1 MAHTL
6 PHTIGNMKMVEEK
19 IAEIKALEFKSLQLY
34 AEVHTLVEQ
43 EMERF
48 MYRCRNTETMQ
59 QNAQSY
65 REKSERVERGK
76 KKNRMKDKTKEEGD
90 SYDSCPTMGLLSL

>member
-6 PHTIGNMKMVEEK
+6 PHTIGNMKMVEEN
-19 IAEIKALEFKSLQLY
+19 IAEIKALELKSLQLY

-43 EMERF
+43 EMERM

-65 REKSERVERGK
+65 REKSERELR
-76 KKNRMKDKTKEEGD
+76 
-90 SYDSCPTMGLLSL
+90 